1 MGHKTI
7 YLQFTTYNSYYKWQ
21 LNTFKKDRQVRN
33 WGMKANHETK
43 GWFSSY
49 LHTEL
54 IK

>member
-1 MGHKTI
+1 MGQKII
-7 YLQFTTYNSYYKWQ
+7 YLHKNRKWR

-43 GWFSSY
+43 GYSSY